1 MSWNVSYKY
10 ACIEF
15 QQEFT
20 EKEIR
25 SMLTELAPIILQKH
39 QASPRDFWS
48 IEEIALELAD
58 ESISEKQ
65 ALTTI
70 DKVLWRYIDQ
80 IEAAD
85 GKTSLIVRC
94 EYDSAYEDEE
104 VAQEIAKYLFLK
116 TGNTHF
122 IMRSASFDKC
132 GGYSHQWIGY
142 FKEGEVGLKHTDDYF
157 QQMFE
162 SQPALMAV

>member
-1 MSWNVSYKY
+1 MSWNIDYRY
-10 ACIEF
+10 AFLEF
-15 QQEFT
+15 KQELP

-39 QASPRDFWS
+39 QAAPRDFWS

-65 ALTTI
+65 ALATI
-70 DKVLWRYIDQ
+70 DKILWRYIDQ
-80 IEAAD
+80 IEATD

-94 EYDSAYEDEE
+94 EYDSEYDDEE
-104 VAQEIAKYLFLK
+104 VAQEIAKHLFLE

-122 IMRSASFDKC
+122 IMRSAAFDNC

-142 FKEGEVGLKHTDDYF
+142 LKDGEVVLKHTDDYF